1 MEYVPAK
8 KIIAK
13 TKNQFWFGMDYNMN
27 LYRGC
32 HHGCIYCDSR
42 STCYHVEDFDT
53 VRAKDNAVNLIEAEL
68 KSKRS
73 TGVIGTG
80 AMSDPY
86 NREEAKA
93 LLTRQALECIDRHR
107 FGIGIATKSALIV
120 RDIDILKRIESH
132 SPVICKVT
140 ITTFDD
146 ALAAKIEPNVSR
158 SSERFEAV
166 KALSDAGIYTGIL
179 MMPILPYINDS
190 VENVQAIVEEA
201 AKCGA
206 KFIYPAFGVTLRDGQ
221 RDYFYEKLDIHFP
234 GIKDK
239 YMRAFGNQYGCNSAN
254 GKSLSIA
261 FKHACDAKGILY
273 KMDDIVKAYKYERPS
288 DQFNMFE

>member
-1 MEYVPAK
+1 MELIPAK

-53 VRAKDNAVNLIEAEL
+53 VRAKENALKLIETEL
-68 KSKRS
+68 KGKRS

-93 LLTRQALECIDRHR
+93 LLTRHALERIDKFG
-107 FGIGIATKSALIV
+107 FGIGIATKSALIM
-120 RDIDILKRIESH
+120 RDIDILKRIDSH
-132 SPVICKVT
+132 SPVICKIS
-140 ITTFDD
+140 ITTYDD
-146 ALAAKIEPNVSR
+146 ALAAKIEPGVSPT
-158 SSERFEAV
+158 SERFEAV

-179 MMPILPYINDS
+179 MMPILPYINDTAL
-190 VENVQAIVEEA
+190 NVLAIVEEA

-221 RDYFYEKLDIHFP
+221 REYFYAKLDLHFP
-234 GIKDK
+234 GIKEK
-239 YMRAFGNQYGCNSAN
+239 YIEAFGSQYGCGCPN
-254 GKSLSIA
+254 GKALFAA
-261 FKHACDAKGILY
+261 FKRACESHGILY
-273 KMDDIVKAYKYERPS
+273 RMEDIINAYKYERPS
-288 DQFNMFE
+288 DQLSLF